1 MERAYSRDVTQK
13 IELPPIVFALKLKS
27 PAWHTSTNQGSGNHA
42 IKQIIVSRG
51 EQIQSDIPVISGTNT
66 YNEVWFHQ
74 LFTRRVNRT

>member
-27 PAWHTSTNQGSGNHA
+27 PAWHTSTNQGSENHA
-42 IKQIIVSRG
+42 IK
-51 EQIQSDIPVISGTNT
+51 QIQSDIPVISGTNT

>member
-42 IKQIIVSRG
+42 IKQI
-51 EQIQSDIPVISGTNT
+51 QSDIPVISGTNT